1 MNDSLKQKEY
11 KPGSHHNQF
20 FFKWA
25 TWSVN
30 HPLLVLALSGLVTL
44 LSLFLIIPSQALPN
58 QLAEVRQSI
67 LGRPGLIIDTS
78 VDAFSDPS
86 NNSVE
91 LLERYRD
98 LFGRDDYFMVLIEGD
113 VFSMSYLE
121 KLEKLHRE
129 LESLNVDIK
138 SLGERRANKQQPPN
152 LQASEANSKSRTG
165 NQFTV
170 DDELGFEEGFE
181 SDGDGWG
188 EDDETTVIEE
198 VSSLINARRTRGTE
212 DGIVIDKW
220 LDPLP
225 KETELAD
232 YKKLILNDDTLVGQ
246 MIGKRGKHSL
256 ILLRAN
262 FMSEDD
268 TILVNQKIT
277 ETAMSYHDPQAG
289 FDVKISGMP
298 ELNGTLKS
306 SLLGT
311 LRILLILSV
320 ILMLSM
326 LTYQFRHIIG
336 VIPPIIVVG
345 MAALNTF
352 ASMSIFGMPVTMLS
366 NILPAF
372 IICVGIGD
380 SVHLLSVY
388 RDHFKQHRDP
398 KLAAIETV
406 ALTGTPVLFTSVTTM
421 VGLLS
426 FRLASIPAIQEMGTA
441 GAIGVAAACFHS
453 LFFLPVILSF
463 NRKSLLGL
471 KEDQF
476 VIKATEQDQALENNH
491 STFDWLDR
499 FIGFISDSR
508 AGIDEQG
515 RTREESKSERN
526 RRLSTLWIGL
536 VITLIAIF
544 GASKLK
550 VWHSPLAWL
559 PEGQPAKIAFDV
571 TDREIGGTANLQLL
585 IQGGERGMKD
595 LELIQGLEKL
605 KAHIMSYIHPTE
617 GDIIGNSINVND
629 IIKETRRALKGGDEA
644 EYRLPDSNE
653 ELSQLLFLFENSG
666 PDQLRK
672 LATNDLS
679 VSQMTVRLKWLEATA
694 YRGLTEHVQAGID
707 QYIPKHAQVS
717 ATGTV
722 YTLVSTVGALLM
734 DLVKSFGSALII
746 ITFIMIFM
754 LKGLKL
760 GLLSMVPNL
769 IPIIWLMGF
778 MGFVG
783 ITIDMNNILIASIAI
798 GLAVDD
804 TIHLLHHFRVHYE
817 EGRDSFQA
825 ISSSLN
831 HAGRAMVTTS
841 SILTLGFF
849 AYIFAD
855 MKNIQIFGL
864 LIGLSAAMAML
875 IDLIFGPA
883 LLRTCYPRTLS
894 KSLSDD
900 NS

>member
-1 MNDSLKQKEY
+1 MNKSSSLREY
-11 KPGSHHNQF
+11 EPGPHHNRF
-20 FFKWA
+20 FFRWA

-30 HPLLVLALSGLVTL
+30 HPLLVIALSGLLTL
-44 LSLFLIIPSQALPN
+44 TSIFLIAPANVLST
-58 QLAEVRQSI
+58 QLAEIRQSI
-67 LGRPGLIIDTS
+67 LGHSGLVIDTS

-113 VFSMSYLE
+113 VFTMPYLE
-121 KLEKLHRE
+121 KLNKLHRE
-129 LESLNVDIK
+129 LEGLNVDINT
-138 SLGERRANKQQPPN
+138 LGERRGNKSK
-152 LQASEANSKSRTG
+152 ASGSDSKIPSEQSQT
-165 NQFTV
+165 NAVFAL
-170 DDELGFEEGFE
+170 DDHLGFEEGFE
-181 SDGDGWG
+181 SEGDGWG

-198 VSSLINARRTRGTE
+198 VTSLINARRTRGTE
-212 DGIVIDKW
+212 DGIAIEKW

-225 KETELAD
+225 KASELEA

-246 MIGKRGKHSL
+246 MIGKRGRHSL

-268 TILVNQKIT
+268 TIIVNEKIT
-277 ETAMSYHDPQAG
+277 EMAMAYHDPKAG
-289 FDVKISGMP
+289 FTIRISGMP
-298 ELNGTLKS
+298 ELNGTLKN

-311 LRILLILSV
+311 LRVLLALSILL
-320 ILMLSM
+320 MLGM
-326 LTYQFRHIIG
+326 LTYQFRNIIG

-388 RDHFKQHRDP
+388 RDHFKQHRNP

-406 ALTGTPVLFTSVTTM
+406 AMTGTPVLFTSITTM

-463 NRKSLLGL
+463 NKKSLLGL
-471 KEDQF
+471 KDELKQ
-476 VIKATEQDQALENNH
+476 TQANEHVLH
-491 STFDWLDR
+491 STTIPKKLTFDWLDR
-499 FIGFISDSR
+499 FIAFISDSQ

-515 RTREESKSERN
+515 NARVESTTERK
-526 RRLSTLWIGL
+526 RRLSTLCIGAT
-536 VITLIAIF
+536 ITVIAIF
-544 GASKLK
+544 GASKLR

-559 PEGQPAKIAFDV
+559 PEDQPAKIAFDI
-571 TDREIGGTANLQLL
+571 TDREIGGSANLQLL

-595 LELIQGLEKL
+595 LELIKGIEKL
-605 KAHIMSYIHPTE
+605 KTHIMDYVHPQE

-629 IIKETRRALKGGDEA
+629 IIKETRQALKGGDKT
-644 EYRLPDSNE
+644 EYRLPESNE

-666 PDQLRK
+666 PEQLRK

-679 VSQMTVRLKWLEATA
+679 VSQMTIRLKWLEATA
-694 YRGLTEHVQAGID
+694 YRGLTEHVQEGID
-707 QYIPKHAQVS
+707 QHIPQHAQVS

-746 ITFIMIFM
+746 ITLIMIFM

-769 IPIIWLMGF
+769 IPIVWLMGF

-817 EGRDSFQA
+817 EDGDSFQA

-849 AYIFAD
+849 AYIFSD

-883 LLRTCYPRTLS
+883 LLRTCYPRSTVANS
-894 KSLSDD
+894 K
-900 NS
+900 N

>member
-1 MNDSLKQKEY
+1 MNESSKPKEY
-11 KPGSHHNQF
+11 TPSSHHNQF

-25 TWSVN
+25 AWSVS
-30 HPLLVLALSGLVTL
+30 HPLIVLALSGLVTL
-44 LSLFLIIPSQALPN
+44 LSICLVAPAKVLPN
-58 QLAEVRQSI
+58 QLAELRQSI
-67 LGRPGLIIDTS
+67 LGRPGLIVDTS

-113 VFSMSYLE
+113 VFSMPYLE
-121 KLEKLHRE
+121 KLNKLHKE
-129 LESLNVDIK
+129 LESLNVNIS
-138 SLGERRANKQQPPN
+138 SLGERRGDRSQKPAELKHKPSSVKVKNK
-152 LQASEANSKSRTG
+152 ASSSQG
-165 NQFTV
+165 QFGI
-170 DDELGFEEGFE
+170 DDEFGIGFDEGFE
-181 SDGDGWG
+181 TEGDGWG
-188 EDDETTVIEE
+188 ADDETTVIEE
-198 VSSLINARRTRGTE
+198 VTSLINARRTRGTK

-225 KETELAD
+225 KPSELEQ

-277 ETAMSYHDPQAG
+277 DIAMNYHDPTAG

-298 ELNGTLKS
+298 ELNGTLKK

-311 LRILLILSV
+311 LRILLILSI
-320 ILMLSM
+320 ILMLGM
-326 LTYQFRHIIG
+326 LSYQFKHVIG
-336 VIPPIIVVG
+336 IIPPIIVVG

-352 ASMSIFGMPVTMLS
+352 ASMSILGMPVTMLS

-388 RDHFKQHRDP
+388 RDHFKEHRDP

-406 ALTGTPVLFTSVTTM
+406 AMTGTPVLFTSITTM

-441 GAIGVAAACFHS
+441 GAIGVGAACFHS

-463 NRKSLLGL
+463 NKKSLLGL
-471 KEDQF
+471 TDEEAKS
-476 VIKATEQDQALENNH
+476 ASTEKNQDQPTH
-491 STFDWLDR
+491 DWLDR
-499 FIGFISDSR
+499 FIAFISDSR
-508 AGIDEQG
+508 AGVDEQG
-515 RTREESKSERN
+515 EARAESKSERK
-526 RRLSTLWIGL
+526 RRISTLWIGAI
-536 VITLIAIF
+536 ITMIAMF
-544 GASKLK
+544 GASKLR

-559 PEGQPAKIAFDV
+559 PEGQPAKVAFDI

-585 IQGGERGMKD
+585 IQGGKRGMKD
-595 LELIQGLEKL
+595 LELIQGIEKL
-605 KAHIMSYIHPTE
+605 KAHIMSYVHPEE

-629 IIKETRRALKGGDEA
+629 IIKETRRALKGGDES
-644 EYRLPDSNE
+644 EYRLPESNE

-679 VSQMTVRLKWLEATA
+679 ISQMTVRLKWLEATA
-694 YRGLTEHVQAGID
+694 YRGLTDHVQKGID
-707 QYIPKHAQVS
+707 LYIPKHAQVD

-722 YTLVSTVGALLM
+722 YTLVSTVGALLL
-734 DLVKSFGSALII
+734 DLVKSFGSALLI
-746 ITFIMIFM
+746 ITLIMIFM

-817 EGRDSFQA
+817 EDGDSFRA
-825 ISSSLN
+825 ISASLN

-849 AYIFAD
+849 AYIFSD

-883 LLRTCYPRTLS
+883 LLKTCYPRL
-894 KSLSDD
+894 KSTE
-900 NS
+900 NN